1 MRSTLEHPDSA
12 AAELTVDQ
20 VISVPS
26 GPERPDDP
34 FRAREP
40 WRKRELIVV
49 GVVAFCGVAG
59 AGSSWYVASDELVWR
74 EQVRPLS
81 LGAFSTGLFALACA
95 LWVVI
100 GVRRVR
106 TGFAA
111 LAAERARVLGR
122 AEEQVGASVA
132 DTLTAAGSLVT
143 ADAMTRVHR
152 PDCLLMRGK
161 AAIVVDAAGAD
172 SYVRCGVCHG

>member
-1 MRSTLEHPDSA
+1 MHPDA
-12 AAELTVDQ
+12 AAIELTADE

-40 WRKRELIVV
+40 WRKRDLIVV
-49 GVVAFCGVAG
+49 GVVAFSGVAF
-59 AGSSWYVASDELVWR
+59 AVSSWYVASDELLWR

-81 LGAFSTGLFALACA
+81 WGAFSTGLFALACA
-95 LWVVI
+95 LWVVV

-106 TGFAA
+106 AGFVA

-122 AEEQVGASVA
+122 AEEQVAASLA
-132 DTLTAAGSLVT
+132 ETLMGTGSLVT
-143 ADAMTRVHR
+143 ADSMTRVHR
-152 PDCLLMRGK
+152 PDCLLMRSK
-161 AAIVVDAAGAD
+161 AAIVVDPGSAN
-172 SYVRCGVCHG
+172 SYVRCGVCGG